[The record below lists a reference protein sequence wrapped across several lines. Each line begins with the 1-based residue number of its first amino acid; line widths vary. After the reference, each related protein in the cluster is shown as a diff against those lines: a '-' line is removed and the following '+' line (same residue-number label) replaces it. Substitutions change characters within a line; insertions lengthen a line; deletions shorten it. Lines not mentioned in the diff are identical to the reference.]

1 MTEILIQRPVA
12 DDVSAQQE
20 LLREFRHRLA
30 ELYRQAL
37 WLDMPFVAHF
47 IGVAELSASEAEPDQ
62 LPHHNIPAKRSRG
75 NGGESRP

>member
-20 LLREFRHRLA
+20 LLGEFRHRLA

-37 WLDMPFVAHF
+37 WLDMPLVAHF
-47 IGVAELSASEAEPDQ
+47 IGVAELGVSEAEPIQ
-62 LPHHNIPAKRSRG
+62 
-75 NGGESRP
+75 RPGHDTPVN